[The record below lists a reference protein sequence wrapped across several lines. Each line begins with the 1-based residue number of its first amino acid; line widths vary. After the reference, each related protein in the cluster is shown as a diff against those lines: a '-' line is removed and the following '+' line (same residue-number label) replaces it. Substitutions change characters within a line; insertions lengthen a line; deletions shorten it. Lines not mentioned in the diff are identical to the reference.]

1 MTIKKGEFVEIEFT
15 GFSEEGKVFDTNIE
29 EVAKKNSMYNEED
42 KEKFKPLKICIG
54 EGMLVKGFDKA
65 LEGKETEKEYKI
77 SLEPN
82 EAFGIRN
89 KDMIKTVSIN
99 SFKQQGFMPVA
110 GMVVSLDNML
120 ARIAAVSGGRVIID
134 FNNPLSGKKVNY
146 EFKILKKINDDKE
159 KIEMIINNSLGLP
172 AEIEII
178 EGEKQKA
185 KITLE
190 FQIPEQI
197 KKELNQKIKDLIGIE
212 LEFLVKAKEAEKE
225 QNNPSHEE
233 ENEKEED

>member
-185 KITLE
+185 K
-190 FQIPEQI
+190 
-197 KKELNQKIKDLIGIE
+197 
-212 LEFLVKAKEAEKE
+212 
-225 QNNPSHEE
+225 
-233 ENEKEED
+233 